1 MDRIFLYL
9 IDLPT
14 KIHEIVTP
22 CADGYTIY
30 INARLSSLGRIE
42 AYDHA
47 MWHIQNNDFEK
58 EDVQEIESTAWRR
71 NEKDGN
77 LYEGFFCHPG

>member
-22 CADGYTIY
+22 CADGYTVY
-30 INARLSSLGRIE
+30 INARLSSLGRME

-47 MWHIQNNDFEK
+47 MWHIQNNDFER
-58 EDVQEIESTAWRR
+58 ENVQEIESEAWRR
-71 NEKDGN
+71 NEKSCN